1 MLISGIVLML
11 AAILVVGVSEA
22 AARGRLGINGFAGI
36 RFGSLML
43 SERAWREGH
52 RAARVPML
60 VAGAALFAAGLVAA
74 TGALG
79 ADATGAVVIGAMVVT
94 LAVVA
99 VAAFVASRVADRVLV
114 EDAHD

>member
-11 AAILVVGVSEA
+11 AAILVVAVNEA

-60 VAGAALFAAGLVAA
+60 LVGAALFGGGLVVAPGLLGEDAA
-74 TGALG
+74 SVL
-79 ADATGAVVIGAMVVT
+79 VIGASVAA
-94 LAVVA
+94 LALVA
-99 VAAFVASRVADRVLV
+99 VAAFVAARAADRVLV
-114 EDAHD
+114 EDARD

>member
-11 AAILVVGVSEA
+11 AAILVVGVNEA

-52 RAARVPML
+52 RAARVPMV
-60 VAGAALFAAGLVAA
+60 VAGVVLFAAGLAAA
-74 TGALG
+74 TGSLG
-79 ADATGAVVIGAMVVT
+79 GDATGTLVIGACVIT
-94 LAVVA
+94 LVLVG
-99 VAAFVASRVADRVLV
+99 VAAFLAKRAADHVLV
-114 EDAHD
+114 EDARE